1 MLSND
6 YMEKIDFVLT
16 WVDGTD
22 PKWIAEKRKYEKYII
37 ESSEEANAECRY
49 RPETEMLRYWFRGVE
64 KFAPWVNKIHFVTC
78 GQKPYWLNG
87 NHKKLNLVNHN
98 DYIPSQYLPTFS
110 SNVIELNLH
119 RLPNLK
125 EQFVLFNDDMYLLQ
139 PIRESFYFRE
149 GNPVLSADLRYPRY
163 LRYNNWGRFLYN
175 DYCIVNRCFYIK
187 ESIWKN
193 RGKWFNLKELGAKRV
208 RQNILC
214 FLANRTLPVRIY
226 EHVPNPHLKSS
237 LQELWDVCGDIMD
250 NTSKSKFR
258 SDEQVN
264 QYLLCAWNQAK
275 GLFVPIR
282 DEKRG
287 KQFEICPENIERIV
301 AAIKNQQYPQV
312 CLNDSPINTQNDMCI
327 DKICNAFNVI
337 LPEKSEFEI

>member
-1 MLSND
+1 
-6 YMEKIDFVLT
+6 MEKIDFVLT

-22 PKWIAEKRKYEKYII
+22 PKWIAEKRKYEKQII

-139 PIRESFYFRE
+139 PIRESFYFR
-149 GNPVLSADLRYPRY
+149 
-163 LRYNNWGRFLYN
+163 
-175 DYCIVNRCFYIK
+175 
-187 ESIWKN
+187 IWSN
-193 RGKWFNLKELGAKRV
+193 
-208 RQNILC
+208 
-214 FLANRTLPVRIY
+214 
-226 EHVPNPHLKSS
+226 
-237 LQELWDVCGDIMD
+237 
-250 NTSKSKFR
+250 
-258 SDEQVN
+258 
-264 QYLLCAWNQAK
+264 
-275 GLFVPIR
+275 
-282 DEKRG
+282 
-287 KQFEICPENIERIV
+287 EI
-301 AAIKNQQYPQV
+301 A
-312 CLNDSPINTQNDMCI
+312 S
-327 DKICNAFNVI
+327 F
-337 LPEKSEFEI
+337 